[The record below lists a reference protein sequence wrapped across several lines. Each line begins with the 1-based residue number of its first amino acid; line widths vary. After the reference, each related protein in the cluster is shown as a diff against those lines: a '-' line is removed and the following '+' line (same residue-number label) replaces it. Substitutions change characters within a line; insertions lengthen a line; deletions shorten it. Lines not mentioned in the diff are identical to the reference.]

1 MASILAFAAP
11 LAAEERPVVVELY
24 TSQGCSS
31 CPPADAL
38 LQELAARED
47 VIALSL
53 HVDYW
58 DYIGWK
64 DRFADPAHAE
74 RQRAYAHA
82 GGRRMVYTPQMIVE
96 GQESIVGIKRMKLND
111 LIRAHQNAVS
121 DTRLEIE
128 RGDGGLVRLSVAPAD
143 QPLANAADL
152 YLVRFTPSRR
162 VEITRGENAGRTM
175 DYANVVEEWVTIG
188 QWDGQGPGEFRFDV
202 NGDLPAVVLVQS
214 IGTGRIHAAGRL
226 P

>member
-1 MASILAFAAP
+1 
-11 LAAEERPVVVELY
+11 
-24 TSQGCSS
+24 
-31 CPPADAL
+31 
-38 LQELAARED
+38 
-47 VIALSL
+47 
-53 HVDYW
+53 
-58 DYIGWK
+58 
-64 DRFADPAHAE
+64 
-74 RQRAYAHA
+74 
-82 GGRRMVYTPQMIVE
+82 MVYTPQMIVE